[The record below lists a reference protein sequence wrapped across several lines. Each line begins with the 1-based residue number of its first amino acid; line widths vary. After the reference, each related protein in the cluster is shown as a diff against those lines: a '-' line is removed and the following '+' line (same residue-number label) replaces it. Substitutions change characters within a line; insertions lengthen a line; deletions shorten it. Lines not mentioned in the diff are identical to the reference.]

1 MNWERFK
8 EYYLCLPD
16 LGFSLDISRMAFPE
30 GFLAE
35 LEARMQAAYQA
46 MEGLENGDISNPDE
60 ERMVG
65 HYWLRDSKRSPDGEI
80 EAQIEDTLRDIRQFS
95 AQIRSKAVRGQGGP
109 FRNLLVIGIGGSALG
124 PQFLSDALGQHGA
137 ARMAPYFLDNTDP
150 DGFDRLLGKL
160 HDQLGETLTAVIS
173 KSGTTPETRNGMIEV
188 ERAYGNAN
196 LAFARHALAIT
207 GAHSV
212 LDRYAAS
219 SGWLARFPMWD
230 WMGGRTSVTGPV
242 GLVPAALQGFDIDAL
257 LAGAA
262 AMDRATRSTDTREN
276 PAALLALMWYHA
288 TRGRGEKSMVI
299 LPYKDRL
306 ALFSSYLQQLVMESL
321 GKERNLDGEVVHQG
335 IAVYGNKGSTDQ
347 HATVQQLR
355 EGLPDFF
362 VTFIDVLRERD
373 GPALE
378 VESGI
383 TAGDYLS
390 GFLLGTRQA
399 LYEKGRES
407 ITLSIEEVSAKSV
420 GMLIALY
427 ERAVGF
433 YANLINVNAYNQP
446 GVETGKREAASILAL
461 QKEIEAALR
470 KYPREAFTAE
480 RLASHLNRQS
490 RTEEIF
496 KVLEHLAANEGR
508 RIAKRDAAKGHG
520 ASFLYL
526 ST

>member
-1 MNWERFK
+1 MNWKRFK
-8 EYYLCLPD
+8 EYYLCLPE

-30 GFLAE
+30 DFLTE
-35 LEARMQAAYQA
+35 MEAHMQTAYRA
-46 MEGLENGDISNPDE
+46 MEGLEKGDLSNPDE

-65 HYWLRDSKRSPDGEI
+65 HYWLRDPKRSPNGKI
-80 EAQIEDTLRDIRQFS
+80 EAQIEGTLRDIRQFS
-95 AQIRSKAVRGQGGP
+95 NRIHSKAVGGQGGP
-109 FRNLLVIGIGGSALG
+109 FKNLLVIGIGGSALG
-124 PQFLSDALGQHGA
+124 PQFLSDALGRDGA
-137 ARMAPYFLDNTDP
+137 AEMAPYFLDNTDP

-160 HDQLGETLTAVIS
+160 HGQLGETLTAVIS

-196 LAFARHALAIT
+196 LAFPKHALAIT
-207 GAHSV
+207 AAHSV

-230 WMGGRTSVTGPV
+230 WVGGRTSVTGPV
-242 GLVPAALQGFDIDAL
+242 GLVPAALQGFDIEAL

-262 AMDRATRSTDTREN
+262 AMDRATRSKVTREN
-276 PAALLALMWYHA
+276 PAALLSLMWYHA

-306 ALFSSYLQQLVMESL
+306 ALFSNYLQQLVMESL

-355 EGLPDFF
+355 EGLPSFF

-373 GPALE
+373 GPTLE
-378 VESGI
+378 VEPGI

-407 ITLSIEEVSAKSV
+407 ITISIEEVSAKSV
-420 GMLIALY
+420 GMLIALF

-433 YANLINVNAYNQP
+433 YAALVKVNGYNQP
-446 GVETGKREAASILAL
+446 GVEAGKRAAASILAL
-461 QKEIEAALR
+461 QEEIVAALR
-470 KYPREAFTAE
+470 EHPDEAFTAE
-480 RLASHLNRQS
+480 RLASDLNRQE

-496 KVLEHLAANEGR
+496 KILEHLAANEGKQ
-508 RIAKRDAAKGHG
+508 IARSDADRGHG

-526 ST
+526 SP

>member
-8 EYYLCLPD
+8 KYYLCLPD

-35 LEARMQAAYQA
+35 MEARMQAAYQA

-80 EAQIEDTLRDIRQFS
+80 EAQIEDTLRDIRRFS
-95 AQIRSKAVRGQGGP
+95 DRIHSKAVRGQSGP
-109 FRNLLVIGIGGSALG
+109 FRNLLVIGIGGAALG

-137 ARMAPYFLDNTDP
+137 AKMAPYFLDNTDP

-160 HDQLGETLTAVIS
+160 HDQLGGTLTAVIS
-173 KSGTTPETRNGMIEV
+173 KSGTTPETRNGMIEA

-196 LAFARHALAIT
+196 LAFPKHALAIT

-230 WMGGRTSVTGPV
+230 WVGGRTSVTGPV

-321 GKERNLDGEVVHQG
+321 GKERNLDGGVVHQG

-355 EGLPDFF
+355 EGLPGFF

-399 LYEKGRES
+399 LHEKGRES

-427 ERAVGF
+427 ERAVGL
-433 YANLINVNAYNQP
+433 YANLVNVNAYNQP
-446 GVETGKREAASILAL
+446 GVEAGKRAAASILAL
-461 QKEIEAALR
+461 QEEIEAALR
-470 KYPREAFTAE
+470 KNPKEAFTAE
-480 RLASHLNRQS
+480 RLASHLNRQK

-496 KVLEHLAANEGR
+496 KVLEHLAANEGK
-508 RIAKRDAAKGHG
+508 RIAKRDADKGHG